1 MRVSILQESSRF
13 QNAQEVKWTAIAEL
27 SVESRAV
34 NVRFR
39 VLEKEETR
47 KVIARSTGRFH
58 QVSNCVVG
66 DTTAVVTLT
75 LWNDDIGEV
84 EVGNTY
90 ELVNGYIKIYDECM
104 NLGRGRWGLFK
115 QSQKD
120 ILKINQEVDM
130 SRPFMGRPKA
140 RRKERSPTG
149 RTFSGTAGRE
159 SSGYPSRKS
168 F

>member
-1 MRVSILQESSRF
+1 MRASILQESNRYP
-13 QNAQEVKWTAIAEL
+13 NEQELKWTAIAEL
-27 SVESRAV
+27 TVESRAV

-39 VLEKEETR
+39 VLEKEKTR
-47 KVIARSTGRFH
+47 QVIARGTGRIL

-66 DTTAVVTLT
+66 DATAVVTLT
-75 LWNDDIGEV
+75 TWNDDIGEV

-104 NLGRGRWGLFK
+104 NLGRGRWGEFK
-115 QSQKD
+115 QTQKD

-130 SRPFMGRPKA
+130 SRPFMGRPKM
-140 RRKERSPTG
+140 RRRNRSPTG

-159 SSGYPSRKS
+159 SRGYPARKS

>member
-1 MRVSILQESSRF
+1 M
-13 QNAQEVKWTAIAEL
+13 
-27 SVESRAV
+27 
-34 NVRFR
+34 RFR
-39 VLEKEETR
+39 VLEKEKTR
-47 KVIARSTGRFH
+47 QVIARGTGRVH

-75 LWNDDIGEV
+75 LWNDDIGEI
-84 EVGNTY
+84 EVGNAY

-115 QSQKD
+115 QSQRD
-120 ILKINQEVDM
+120 ILKINREVDM

-140 RRKERSPTG
+140 RRKVRSPTG

-159 SSGYPSRKS
+159 SRGYPSRKS